1 MHPAV
6 ETRLEDVRALCVRF
20 HVRRLALFGSAAKE
34 APPAEPQDYDL
45 LVEFDSL
52 TPAQHAG
59 NYFALLEELETLL
72 KGPVDLVEPGAIRNP
87 IFRQVVEETQVP
99 LYAAA

>member
-1 MHPAV
+1 
-6 ETRLEDVRALCVRF
+6 VRF
-20 HVRRLALFGSAAKE
+20 QVLRLALFGSAAKE
-34 APPAEPQDYDL
+34 PRPAEPRDYDL

-59 NYFALLEELETLL
+59 SYFGLLEELETLL
-72 KGPVDLVEPGAIRNP
+72 EGSVDLVEPGAIRNP
-87 IFRQVVEETQVP
+87 IFKQAVEATQVP

>member
-6 ETRLEDVRALCVRF
+6 ETRLTDVRALCVRF

-34 APPAEPQDYDL
+34 TQPAEPQDYDL

-52 TPAQHAG
+52 TPTQHAG
-59 NYFALLEELETLL
+59 SYFGLLEALETLL
-72 KGPVDLVEPGAIRNP
+72 QGPVDLVEPGAIRNP
-87 IFRQVVEETQVP
+87 IFKQAVEATQVP

>member
-6 ETRLEDVRALCVRF
+6 QTRLEDVRALCVRF
-20 HVRRLALFGSAAKE
+20 HVGRLGLFGSAARE
-34 APPAEPQDYDL
+34 TQPAEPKDYDL

-59 NYFALLEELETLL
+59 SYFGLLEELERLL
-72 KGPVDLVEPGAIRNP
+72 QGPVDLVELGAIRNP
-87 IFRQVVEETQVP
+87 IFKQAVEATQVP
-99 LYAAA
+99 LYVAA

>member
-6 ETRLEDVRALCVRF
+6 EARLEDVRALCVRF

-34 APPAEPQDYDL
+34 PRPAESQDYDL

-59 NYFALLEELETLL
+59 SYFGLLEELETLFE
-72 KGPVDLVEPGAIRNP
+72 GPVDLVEPGAIRNP
-87 IFRQVVEETQVP
+87 IFKQAVEATQVP

>member
-6 ETRLEDVRALCVRF
+6 ETRLGDVRALCVRF

-34 APPAEPQDYDL
+34 PQPAEPKDYDL

-59 NYFALLEELETLL
+59 SYFGLLEELEALFEA
-72 KGPVDLVEPGAIRNP
+72 PVDLVEPGAIRNP
-87 IFRQVVEETQVP
+87 IFKQAVEATQVP
-99 LYAAA
+99 LYVAA